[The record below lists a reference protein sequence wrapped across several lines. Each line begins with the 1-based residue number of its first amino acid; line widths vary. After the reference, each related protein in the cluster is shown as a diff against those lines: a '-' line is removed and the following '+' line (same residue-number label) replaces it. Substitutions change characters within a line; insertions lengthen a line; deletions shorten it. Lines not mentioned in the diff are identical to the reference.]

1 MCVYVSFV
9 HSLFAFVHLSQGMKS
24 CPGKRQR
31 RGKSG
36 VLECHILDLQ
46 ELDSLDIVSLRR
58 FVTEDAEIMG
68 RSLTGLCA
76 KCQRQVARTI
86 KRSRHMGIMP
96 HIGQFHIRDC
106 DPKSR
111 DAHLH
116 RRVAQSQ
123 SPRAKAEDREPLV
136 SKTLL

>member
-1 MCVYVSFV
+1 
-9 HSLFAFVHLSQGMKS
+9 MKS

-123 SPRAKAEDREPLV
+123 SQSPRAKAEDREPLV